1 MRKRIYEIIEKEED
15 NDKTSRLYDIFMMFV
30 IIASI
35 IPLCFVKQYSI
46 FVILDKVTVVIF
58 IADYILRLITADYL
72 TKKGMVSFAT
82 YPFRP
87 MAIIDLLSILP
98 SITNPNYAFRVF
110 RVFRLFKTLRIF
122 KFFRYSKNIAI
133 ILNVLS
139 KKKDA
144 LLTVGMFALSYIFI
158 TALIVFQIEPDTFG
172 NFFKAIYWA
181 TVSLTT
187 VGCGDIYPTSDIG
200 RIISMISSFLEIAIV
215 ALPSGI
221 IIAGYQEEIVDK
233 LRLNRFSVLIKS
245 KEKRKKLCLI
255 RCLTSNFKR
264 KTNWNSFQKS

>member
-1 MRKRIYEIIEKEED
+1 M
-15 NDKTSRLYDIFMMFV
+15 
-30 IIASI
+30 
-35 IPLCFVKQYSI
+35 
-46 FVILDKVTVVIF
+46 
-58 IADYILRLITADYL
+58 DYILRLITADYI
-72 TKKGMVSFAT
+72 TKKTGIVPFVS

-98 SITNPNYAFRVF
+98 SVSNLNYAFKVF

-122 KFFRYSKNIAI
+122 KFFRYSKNITI

-144 LLTVGMFALSYIFI
+144 LLTVGMLALSYIFV
-158 TALIVFQIEPDTFG
+158 TALIVFQVEPDTFG

-187 VGCGDIYPTSDIG
+187 VGYGDIYPTSDIG
-200 RIISMISSFLEIAIV
+200 RIISMISSFLGIAIV

-221 IIAGYQEEIVDK
+221 IISGYQEEI
-233 LRLNRFSVLIKS
+233 
-245 KEKRKKLCLI
+245 EK
-255 RCLTSNFKR
+255 
-264 KTNWNSFQKS
+264 

>member
-1 MRKRIYEIIEKEED
+1 MVKQMRKRIYEIIEKAQD
-15 NDKTSRLYDIFMMFV
+15 NDKISRIYDTFMMV
-30 IIASI
+30 AIVASI
-35 IPLCFVKQYSI
+35 IPLCFVEQYPI
-46 FVILDKVTVVIF
+46 FIAIDKVTVVIF
-58 IADYILRLITADYL
+58 ITDYILRLITADYL
-72 TKKGMVSFAT
+72 TNKSGIIPFVT

-98 SITNPNYAFRVF
+98 SLTNLNYAFRVF

-122 KFFRYSKNIAI
+122 KFFRYSKNITI

-144 LLTVGMFALSYIFI
+144 LLTVGMLALSYIFV
-158 TALIVFQIEPDTFG
+158 TALIVFQVEPDTFG

-187 VGCGDIYPTSDIG
+187 VGYGDIYPTSDIG
-200 RIISMISSFLEIAIV
+200 RIISMISSFLGIAIV

-221 IIAGYQEEIVDK
+221 IISGYQDEI
-233 LRLNRFSVLIKS
+233 
-245 KEKRKKLCLI
+245 EK
-255 RCLTSNFKR
+255 
-264 KTNWNSFQKS
+264 

>member
-1 MRKRIYEIIEKEED
+1 MRKRIYEIIEKAED
-15 NDKTSRLYDIFMMFV
+15 NDKASKIYDIFMMIS

-35 IPLCFVKQYSI
+35 IPLCFVEQYPI
-46 FVILDKVTVVIF
+46 FIVIDKVTVVIF
-58 IADYILRLITADYL
+58 IVDYIFRLITADYY
-72 TKKGMVSFAT
+72 TKNTGIVSFIT

-87 MAIIDLLSILP
+87 MSIIDLLSILP
-98 SITNPNYAFRVF
+98 SVTNLSYAFRVF

-122 KFFRYSKNIAI
+122 KFFRYSKNITI

-144 LLTVGMFALSYIFI
+144 LLTVGMLAFSYIFV
-158 TALIVFQIEPDTFG
+158 TALIVFQVEPDTFG

-187 VGCGDIYPTSDIG
+187 VGYGDIYPTSDIG
-200 RIISMISSFLEIAIV
+200 RIISMISSFLGIAIV

-221 IIAGYQEEIVDK
+221 IISGYQEEI
-233 LRLNRFSVLIKS
+233 
-245 KEKRKKLCLI
+245 E
-255 RCLTSNFKR
+255 
-264 KTNWNSFQKS
+264 